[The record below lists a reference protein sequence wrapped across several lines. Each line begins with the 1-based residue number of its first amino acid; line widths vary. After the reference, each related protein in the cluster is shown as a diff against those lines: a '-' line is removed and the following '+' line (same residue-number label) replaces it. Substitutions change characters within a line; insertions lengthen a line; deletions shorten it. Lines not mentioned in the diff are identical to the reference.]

1 MSYID
6 TRQGQLA
13 IRQFVRT
20 AMKVP
25 LLEREQEQAI
35 ARRWRDARDEDALHG
50 LVTPHV
56 RLVIS
61 IAARYRSYGLPQA
74 DLVQEG
80 NIGLMQAAER
90 FDPDREVRFST
101 YASWWIRSAIQEYVL
116 RNWSIVRTGTT
127 AAQKSLFFNLRRLQ
141 ARIERTGDNPR
152 SPAAANEI
160 ARLLRVPRRDV
171 DAMRDRLA
179 AGDRSLNA
187 PLATEAEAEWQDILP
202 DDRPGP
208 EEVVRTQHDSAAR
221 SRWIAAALSE
231 LSPREQT
238 IVRERRLA
246 DQSRTLESLGNSL
259 GISKERVRQ
268 IEQEALNKLRESIAR
283 HAGDVEALTD
293 W

>member
-6 TRQGQLA
+6 TREGRLA
-13 IRQFVRT
+13 IRQFVRS

-25 LLEREQEQAI
+25 LLERDEELDL
-35 ARRWRDARDEDALHG
+35 ARRWHDKRDVRALHL
-50 LVTPHV
+50 LVEPHM

-61 IAARYRSYGLPQA
+61 IAARYRAYGLPQS

-80 NIGLMQAAER
+80 NVGLMQAAER
-90 FDPDREVRFST
+90 FDPEREVRFST

-141 ARIERTGDNPR
+141 ARIERAGGKAS
-152 SPAAANEI
+152 SPQAAAEI
-160 ARLLRVPRRDV
+160 ARVLKVPLRDV

-179 AGDRSLNA
+179 ASDRSLNA
-187 PLATEAEAEWQDILP
+187 PLADEADAEWQDVLP
-202 DDRPGP
+202 DEGPGP
-208 EEVVRTQHDSAAR
+208 EEIVASAHDRATR
-221 SRWIAAALSE
+221 SKWIAEALSE

-238 IVRERRLA
+238 IVRERRLVERA
-246 DQSRTLESLGNSL
+246 RTLESLGDSL

-268 IEQEALNKLRESIAR
+268 IEQEALNKLKQAILR
-283 HAGDVEALTD
+283 HAGDLEAVTG
-293 W
+293 